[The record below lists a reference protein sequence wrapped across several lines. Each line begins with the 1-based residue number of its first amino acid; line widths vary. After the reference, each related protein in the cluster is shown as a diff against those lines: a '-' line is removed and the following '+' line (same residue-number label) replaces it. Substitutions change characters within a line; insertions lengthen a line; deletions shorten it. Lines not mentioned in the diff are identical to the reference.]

1 MANSS
6 KNNHPWFEICQSRP
20 TAKYQVFIFPSA
32 GTPGQYY
39 REWGK
44 NFPEFEFSL
53 IIYPGRL
60 TRMSENLLTTIK
72 EYLMEMTTGL
82 IPYINKPCIFIGHS
96 VGTAINF
103 ALAKHMI
110 DTNNR
115 GNLIKLLIEMG
126 RGPPHLKDPDL
137 SFAQMTDEEIVQ
149 DLKKMADPKTREVYD
164 FPSFVQMLIPML
176 KADALVGDDLLS
188 TTPINVPIIVYGGEK
203 EENVKEPFLNRWKEL
218 TTTNDLFRVRM
229 FNGHHNF
236 QSECQNEVL
245 ESVKQ
250 DFKYLIEY
258 LNNKEFH

>member
-1 MANSS
+1 MASNS
-6 KNNHPWFEICQSRP
+6 KNSHPWFEICQSRP

-44 NFPEFEFSL
+44 DFPEYEFSL

-72 EYLMEMTTGL
+72 EYHMEMTKGL
-82 IPYINKPCIFIGHS
+82 IHI
-96 VGTAINF
+96 GTAINF

-110 DTNNR
+110 DTNNK

-126 RGPPHLKDPDL
+126 RGLPHLKDPDL
-137 SFAQMTDEEIVQ
+137 SFSQMTDEEIVQ
-149 DLKKMADPKTREVYD
+149 DLKKMA
-164 FPSFVQMLIPML
+164 
-176 KADALVGDDLLS
+176 VGDDLLS
-188 TTPINVPIIVYGGEK
+188 ATPVNVPIIVYGGEK
-203 EENVKEPFLNRWKEL
+203 EESVKEPFLNRWKEL
-218 TTTNDLFRVRM
+218 TTTNALFRVRI

-245 ESVKQ
+245 ESVQQ
-250 DFKYLIEY
+250 DFKYSIEY